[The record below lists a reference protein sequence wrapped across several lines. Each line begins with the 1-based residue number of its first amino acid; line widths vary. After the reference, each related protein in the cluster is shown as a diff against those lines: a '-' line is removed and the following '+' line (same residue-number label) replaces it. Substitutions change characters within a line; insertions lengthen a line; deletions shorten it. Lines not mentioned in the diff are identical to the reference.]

1 MPLFA
6 IMDNESAI
14 KIVRIKLDKDASEMI
29 DQTFGDQKLHFEAH
43 HDSVIPFYAGY
54 SPSYNECFELDN
66 FADAES
72 LADTITRNTAIP
84 EWDPKEIDI
93 DHIKALFV
101 GVGKPKSKDCIA
113 IQTFNKKQIL
123 DTSKSFVMSIVGAAN
138 TFSKAEKVGFNI
150 DDKLVAII
158 KNGKIY
164 FRSFFKL
171 RSIFNMN
178 VYFQEATDND
188 LAVFSSNTAFIVP
201 PGFDLSVIADTPIR
215 NKITMINK
223 SGILEAELLPT
234 LKAAAN
240 KIGFPLKT
248 QVTQG
253 QEKIEMPQTKKE
265 IKALLD
271 FLDEDI
277 FTSEIS
283 QKIFKSNSKR
293 PYN

>member
-6 IMDNESAI
+6 IMDNNTAV
-14 KIVRIKLDKDASEMI
+14 KIVRIKLDRTASEMVGDI
-29 DQTFGDQKLHFEAH
+29 FGTQREYFEAH
-43 HDSVIPFYAGY
+43 HNSVIPFYAGY
-54 SPSYNECFELDN
+54 NPSYSECFELDN
-66 FADAES
+66 FSDSAILIDAV
-72 LADTITRNTAIP
+72 TRSTAIP
-84 EWDPKEIDI
+84 EWDPEEINI

-101 GVGKPKSKDCIA
+101 GVGTPNEQDCIA
-113 IQTFNKKQIL
+113 LQTFNKKQIL
-123 DTSKSFVMSIVGAAN
+123 DTSKSFVMSLVGAAN

-150 DDKLVAII
+150 DDKLVAIV
-158 KNGKIY
+158 KGDKIS

-171 RSIFNMN
+171 RSIFDMTI
-178 VYFQEATDND
+178 YFQEATDND
-188 LAVFSSNTAFIVP
+188 LTVFVSNTAFSVP
-201 PGFDLSVIADTPIR
+201 PGFDLSAVADTPIR
-215 NKITMINK
+215 NKITLINK
-223 SGILEAELLPT
+223 SGILDAELLPT
-234 LKAAAN
+234 LKTAAT
-240 KIGFPLKT
+240 KIGFPLTTK
-248 QVTQG
+248 VVDG

>member
-6 IMDNESAI
+6 IMDNNTAV
-14 KIVRIKLDKDASEMI
+14 KIVRIKLDRTASDMVSEI
-29 DQTFGDQKLHFEAH
+29 FGAQREYFEAH
-43 HDSVIPFYAGY
+43 HDSIIPFYAGY
-54 SPSYNECFELDN
+54 NPSYSECFELDN
-66 FADAES
+66 FADSAM
-72 LADTITRNTAIP
+72 LIDAVTRNTAIP
-84 EWDPKEIDI
+84 EWDPDEINI

-101 GVGKPKSKDCIA
+101 GVGTPNEQDCIA
-113 IQTFNKKQIL
+113 LQTFNKKQIL
-123 DTSKSFVMSIVGAAN
+123 DTSKSFVMSLVGAAN

-158 KNGKIY
+158 KGDKIS

-171 RSIFNMN
+171 RSIFDMTI
-178 VYFQEATDND
+178 YFQEATDND
-188 LAVFSSNTAFIVP
+188 LTVFISNTAFSVP
-201 PGFDLSVIADTPIR
+201 PGFDLSAVADTPIR
-215 NKITMINK
+215 NKITLINK
-223 SGILEAELLPT
+223 SGILDAELLPT
-234 LKAAAN
+234 LKTAAT
-240 KIGFPLKT
+240 KIGFPLTTK
-248 QVTQG
+248 VVDG